1 MEINEKNKEFSFV
14 VLAYNEEQH
23 LPRLLES
30 IKDLNA
36 NIYICDSGSTD
47 KTLEIAEKYGAIV
60 RYNKFETHPKQWDFA
75 LKNFDI
81 QTKWTI
87 GLDSDHIV
95 LPELFDLLKNFKCQW
110 DLFQSKELF

>member
-1 MEINEKNKEFSFV
+1 M